1 MPTIRDRNLVATKN
15 GKTNHS
21 DTQSSN
27 TNESL
32 HRNKKQRYIDIYIIL
47 LRKISPVDSNSCVMK
62 FVSKQTL

>member
-32 HRNKKQRYIDIYIIL
+32 HRNKKQRYIDIYI
-47 LRKISPVDSNSCVMK
+47 SS
-62 FVSKQTL
+62 F

>member
-1 MPTIRDRNLVATKN
+1 MSTIRDRNLVATKN

-32 HRNKKQRYIDIYIIL
+32 HRNKKQRYIDIFDIYHPFEKNIT
-47 LRKISPVDSNSCVMK
+47 CGFK
-62 FVSKQTL
+62 FMRNEVCE

>member
-27 TNESL
+27 TNENL
-32 HRNKKQRYIDIYIIL
+32 HRNKKQRYIYIYIYIYHPFEKNITCGFKL
-47 LRKISPVDSNSCVMK
+47 MRNEVCE
-62 FVSKQTL
+62 